1 MYGTVSKKIVHNQN
15 ENINCDAQPILNCKA
30 KPTAREKESDG
41 NMSSLLETFVLRA
54 ANRKWRGNC
63 SFPVLK
69 YEKQRRLCQLHMIHV
84 MSRHVFRAYGKK
96 LPPTR

>member
-41 NMSSLLETFVLRA
+41 NMSSLL
-54 ANRKWRGNC
+54 
-63 SFPVLK
+63 
-69 YEKQRRLCQLHMIHV
+69 
-84 MSRHVFRAYGKK
+84 
-96 LPPTR
+96 